1 MQPYSTASGGFLR
14 PKGCGLQNILLKHF
28 DYNRNPDKREPPSV
42 KKQTGETSNHFK
54 SVDYQAPVL
63 GLTLMKFGGVVGL
76 SVFPGLLG
84 LLGLDGFTGS
94 SFGRF
99 ARPSEMI

>member
-42 KKQTGETSNHFK
+42 KKQTGETSNHSK

-63 GLTLMKFGGVVGL
+63 GLTLMKF
-76 SVFPGLLG
+76 
-84 LLGLDGFTGS
+84 
-94 SFGRF
+94 
-99 ARPSEMI
+99 

>member
-42 KKQTGETSNHFK
+42 KKQTGETSNHSK

-76 SVFPGLLG
+76 SVFPGV
-84 LLGLDGFTGS
+84 LGLDGFTGS